1 MHMHMYALAQ
11 TCSIYTR
18 TYPLMHTHTP
28 QLADGVWLVEG
39 DEARLVAFFGTYITG
54 EDGKEGCDVNER
66 SYGRRGREPKA
77 SINRTQR
84 AMNVV
89 TRHMSKS

>member
-1 MHMHMYALAQ
+1 
-11 TCSIYTR
+11 
-18 TYPLMHTHTP
+18 MHTHAP

-39 DEARLVAFFGTYITG
+39 DEARLVAFVGTYITG
-54 EDGKEGCDVNER
+54 EDGDLKEGCDVNER
-66 SYGRRGREPKA
+66 SYGRRGREREA

-84 AMNVV
+84 AKNVV